1 MKRKIV
7 VLAFLSVFL
16 LVPTS
21 KVQGFTHID
30 NINDGISVYFLVH
43 LNATQS
49 IEINVTH
56 LSEGDFVLFLFDQRP
71 TESYL
76 ELDYSLDSR
85 IFSIAINYSLDD
97 NPYIYYVASE
107 TTIHYMQ
114 LILLDNGP
122 DTFFLNCDRDLTR
135 YYLPLIPGFQTEIVI
150 LNIILSIG
158 IIALLKKNKIK
169 GFFIN

>member
-7 VLAFLSVFL
+7 VLAVLSFFL
-16 LVPTS
+16 LVPTL
-21 KVQGFTHID
+21 KVRGFTHID
-30 NINDGISVYFLVH
+30 NINDGISVYFLVN

-56 LSEGDFVLFLFDQRP
+56 LGEGEFVLFLFDQRP

-76 ELDYSLDSR
+76 GLDYSLDSR

-97 NPYIYYVASE
+97 NPYINHVASE
-107 TTIHYMQ
+107 SSIHYMQ

-122 DTFFLNCDRDLTR
+122 DTFFLNCDKELTR
-135 YYLPLIPGFQTEIVI
+135 YYLPLIPGFQTEIIVVRI
-150 LNIILSIG
+150 LLSIG
-158 IIALLKKNKIK
+158 VIMLLKRNRIK
-169 GFFIN
+169 A